1 MKRRALAIAILL
13 VYTLTAS
20 GCGYEVF
27 SRKFVRK
34 KKKPT
39 GPPAVYHIEPFVK
52 PANATIYSRAFLYWK
67 TWEGELLAALSPAGY
82 PRAVNNLRV
91 KECLR
96 QAVSNLNEM
105 RGCLNAKKAQELEVY
120 IKELQQFDIFLEKQ
134 DSSDMMLARMRQD
147 IESHKRN
154 VDIRFSPSAVKNDMA
169 PEPLPAEGTDTAQR

>member
-1 MKRRALAIAILL
+1 MKRRTLAIAILL
-13 VYTLTAS
+13 VYTLTVS

-39 GPPAVYHIEPFVK
+39 GPPAVYHIEPFVR
-52 PANATIYSRAFLYWK
+52 PSNATIYSRAFLYWK
-67 TWEGELLAALSPAGY
+67 TWEGELLTALSPVGY

-91 KECLR
+91 KECLQ
-96 QAVSNLNEM
+96 QAISNMDEM
-105 RGCLNAKKAQELEVY
+105 RGCLNENKAQALAAY

-134 DSSDMMLARMRQD
+134 DLSDMTLARMRHD

-154 VDIRFSPSAVKNDMA
+154 VDIRFSPSAVKSDIA
-169 PEPLPAEGTDTAQR
+169 PEPEPQNR